1 MISYTLFSIRTRP
14 NYNGLQLA
22 FIALDRLALMNVAAE
37 GLNNL
42 LLGTYLQ
49 KIFSTV
55 FGNQFQA
62 VTRAIAA
69 FSVDL
74 RRRESGKA
82 GNNSNNNNNVY
93 YYFKSLLSRHTAL
106 VAAISHLNRR
116 VISMELFIFIISNIP

>member
-14 NYNGLQLA
+14 NYNGFQLA

-74 RRRESGKA
+74 WKRESGKA
-82 GNNSNNNNNVY
+82 GNNSNNNNVY